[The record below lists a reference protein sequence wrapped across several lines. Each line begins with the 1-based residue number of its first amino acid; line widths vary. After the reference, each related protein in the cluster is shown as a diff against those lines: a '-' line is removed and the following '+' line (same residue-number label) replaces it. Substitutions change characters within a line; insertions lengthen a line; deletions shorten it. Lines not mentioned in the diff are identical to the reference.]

1 MHWINND
8 LKRVSACLA
17 IRRVIGQCN
26 YEVLAK
32 LVEAIHEEFDIT
44 AKITAT
50 VTDSGSNVVKAFRL
64 FAMPFCHA
72 TSSNILSSQLEDPI
86 DGETQKSEISD
97 SEFEEDQHQ

>member
-8 LKRVSACLA
+8 LERVSACLA

-50 VTDSGSNVVKAFRL
+50 VTDSGSNV
-64 FAMPFCHA
+64 
-72 TSSNILSSQLEDPI
+72 LEDPI

-97 SEFEEDQHQ
+97 REFEEDQHQ